1 MKGGRGYCQSWRNSM
16 KFPYSSIVHG
26 KPMVIYDVL
35 YDYNDYTMVQPQEV
49 MANVTNVTAQMVQ
62 LVDAD
67 ALHLVFWR

>member
-1 MKGGRGYCQSWRNSM
+1 MKGGRGYCQSWQNSM

>member
-1 MKGGRGYCQSWRNSM
+1 
-16 KFPYSSIVHG
+16 
-26 KPMVIYDVL
+26 MVIYDVL